1 MKRNKSVQRSV
12 SYLASI
18 LLEVFS
24 RDTCI
29 SPPTTG
35 EIILKEGFDTT
46 EIYRKQSSSNLSTFN
61 KLMIMVWMPINL
73 STFPKWKCYYLNFL
87 ISTSCLYHVYHIIFL
102 SSLFSESTASYNDF

>member
-35 EIILKEGFDTT
+35 EMILKEGFNTT
-46 EIYRKQSSSNLSTFN
+46 EIYRKQSSSNRLTLS
-61 KLMIMVWMPINL
+61 KLMIKLWMPINL
-73 STFPKWKCYYLNFL
+73 STFPNWKCYYLNFL
-87 ISTSCLYHVYHIIFL
+87 ISTSCLYHVHHIIFL
-102 SSLFSESTASYNDF
+102 SSLLSESKASYKDF